1 MAASWHALLVVA
13 AIPPLSLSLSLLIFL
28 DLKTE
33 ITCGRDYS
41 RFSVFSHVLQKERVV
56 AAIRIVLGKV
66 WFKLFYQRPDLHWL
80 YSIHH
85 VFELALTSPNEMLSG
100 TRLAHG
106 RSAIH
111 CEGRSHWA
119 IPSAAPAGSK
129 TWLTWL
135 YFHLHS
141 RQEIEITKRG
151 LPPALLR
158 PWAFHVN
165 ALPSSAAKPRYSMQ
179 DTWISGAEGT
189 DWFWFFFM
197 FHHATFLTNCSQLM
211 CCKKNRI

>member
-13 AIPPLSLSLSLLIFL
+13 AIPPLSLSLLIFL

-56 AAIRIVLGKV
+56 AASRIVLGKV

-85 VFELALTSPNEMLSG
+85 VFELALTSPNDMLSG

-165 ALPSSAAKPRYSMQ
+165 ALSKQCSKATLFDARYLDLRSRRDGLILVFLYVPSCHFPHKLQS
-179 DTWISGAEGT
+179 T
-189 DWFWFFFM
+189 DV
-197 FHHATFLTNCSQLM
+197 LQE
-211 CCKKNRI
+211 K

>member
-13 AIPPLSLSLSLLIFL
+13 AIPPLSLSLLIFL

-56 AAIRIVLGKV
+56 AASRIVLGKV

-151 LPPALLR
+151 QPPALLR

-165 ALPSSAAKPRYSMQ
+165 ALSKQCSKATLFDARYLDLRSRRDGLILVFLYVPSCHFPHKLQS
-179 DTWISGAEGT
+179 T
-189 DWFWFFFM
+189 DV
-197 FHHATFLTNCSQLM
+197 LQE
-211 CCKKNRI
+211 K